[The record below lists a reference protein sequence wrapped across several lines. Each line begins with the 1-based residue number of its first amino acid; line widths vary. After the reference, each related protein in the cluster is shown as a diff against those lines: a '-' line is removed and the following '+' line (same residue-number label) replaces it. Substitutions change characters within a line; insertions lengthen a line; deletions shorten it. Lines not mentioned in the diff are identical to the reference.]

1 MEPSL
6 ARFLISPCQTFPP
19 RGVIHPPEKLRGM
32 VARVEDAVILADQF
46 GSGVLTDG
54 AKLVVHVG
62 NRALNISDGDDR
74 MLIEG
79 KLLIGQLLQ
88 RNRAGAEAF
97 SSIGLQHSHFG
108 HRHFRKNSS
117 SLGTLKDSNG
127 GSMWLGAGGRS
138 SQVPHT
144 QSRGSPPVYSS
155 ATGQS
160 NFSRAAAVLRPHN
173 RLWTLGLIPRPGRPC
188 WLSPL
193 SI

>member
-1 MEPSL
+1 
-6 ARFLISPCQTFPP
+6 
-19 RGVIHPPEKLRGM
+19 M

-46 GSGVLTDG
+46 GSGVLTDS

-127 GSMWLGAGGRS
+127 DLCGLARVVGRVKCPIRNPEDRLRSTHRQLGRATSVVRQPCCARIIGYGR
-138 SQVPHT
+138 
-144 QSRGSPPVYSS
+144 
-155 ATGQS
+155 
-160 NFSRAAAVLRPHN
+160 
-173 RLWTLGLIPRPGRPC
+173 
-188 WLSPL
+188 
-193 SI
+193 